1 MLFNIPPY
9 ALKCRSCGGKMVNLR
24 CSNGCRTRE
33 QSLEYM
39 LQTTGEI
46 ASQEER
52 ILLAIAAYGPI
63 SRNGLAKVF
72 EKPEN
77 KPRIRLSSVCG
88 RTKNL
93 MDQGLVYVYGHE
105 YDQETQRVVEVLA
118 YKKEKPEQ
126 IRMML

>member
-24 CSNGCRTRE
+24 CSNGCSTRE
-33 QSLEYM
+33 MSFEYM
-39 LQTTGEI
+39 QTTGEI

-52 ILLAIAAYGPI
+52 ILLAIALHGPI

-118 YKKEKPEQ
+118 RVKEEPEQ
-126 IRMML
+126 LRMMI